1 MTPIVETAA
10 QTELTALRAERA
22 RLRQE
27 LLAVVPA
34 VHVYTPMPPEEVRKH
49 CAVMRQVCAQ
59 IRQQCAQQRM

>member
-10 QTELTALRAERA
+10 QTELTVLRVERA

-34 VHVYTPMPPEEVRKH
+34 VHVVTV
-49 CAVMRQVCAQ
+49 QVVKA
-59 IRQQCAQQRM
+59 